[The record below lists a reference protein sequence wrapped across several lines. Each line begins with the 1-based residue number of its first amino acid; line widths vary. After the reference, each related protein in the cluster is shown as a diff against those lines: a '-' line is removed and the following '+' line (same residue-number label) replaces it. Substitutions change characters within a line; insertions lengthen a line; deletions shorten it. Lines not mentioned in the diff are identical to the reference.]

1 MQTRFGPL
9 RAITKSIV
17 CMRIN
22 GFFVV
27 VLVLLSGFTA
37 SAQLMNLSP
46 YSRFG
51 LGDIYQ
57 SSNPASLGMGGIRAT
72 HNDPSILNAE
82 NPATLGTLMNT
93 TFQTSL
99 RFNAVQLSDGERS
112 NTLTNGF
119 LEQFQMAFKRP
130 GGKTGFMLGMSPFST
145 TGYVINA
152 QGEIPEVGQVN
163 YTYEGNGGI
172 TRGYIG
178 MGRRLNVTRYHLFYD
193 KDGLAFDSVRVTKHS
208 INLGVTGNYYFGN
221 VSQRR
226 LVDIANTTF
235 LDTRATDNYRLNDL
249 GADFGLHYEALL
261 KARFGRDRKLT
272 ERMVVQVGAI
282 YSPAMNANTTVESFT
297 EAVIVQN
304 LNAFPIDT
312 GFTMVGNGTSF
323 IPARL
328 RGGVAFHYY
337 RKNGRHWMIAADYEQ
352 RDWSQFNTTI
362 GDETTNAGL
371 VSSSELAVGMQ
382 YTPKSVEE
390 ASNVLQRSHYRVG
403 VRNTATYLTVNNN
416 QVMDRALSM
425 GITMPMI
432 SSRSASRFHLG
443 MEIGR
448 RGMNDGAMIQ
458 EDYMNLFVG
467 FSLSPFFKN
476 AWFIS
481 RKYD

>member
-1 MQTRFGPL
+1 
-9 RAITKSIV
+9 
-17 CMRIN
+17 MRIN
-22 GFFVV
+22 GLLILA
-27 VLVLLSGFTA
+27 LVLLTGTHV

-57 SSNPASLGMGGIRAT
+57 SANPAGLGMGGIRAT
-72 HNDPSILNAE
+72 HNDPAILNAE

-145 TGYVINA
+145 TGYVISA
-152 QGEIPEVGQVN
+152 SGEIPDVGAVN

-172 TRGYIG
+172 TRAYVGA
-178 MGRRLNVTRYHLFYD
+178 GRRFNVTQYRYFYD
-193 KDGLAFDSVRVTKHS
+193 KEGLPFDSVRVTKHS
-208 INLGVTGNYYFGN
+208 INVGVTGNYYFGN

-226 LVDIANTTF
+226 LVDFTNTTF
-235 LDTRATDNYRLNDL
+235 LDTRATDNYRLSDV

-261 KARFGRDRKLT
+261 KARFGRDRKLA
-272 ERMVVQVGAI
+272 ERMVLQVGAI
-282 YSPAMNANTTVESFT
+282 YSPAMNVNTTVESFT
-297 EAVIVQN
+297 EAVVVQN

-312 GFTMVGNGTSF
+312 GYAMVGDGTSY
-323 IPARL
+323 IPARY
-328 RGGVAFHYY
+328 RGGIAFHYY

-352 RDWSQFNTTI
+352 RDWSQFATTI
-362 GDETTNAGL
+362 GDETTHGGL
-371 VSSSELAVGMQ
+371 VSSSEIAIGMQ

-390 ASNVLQRSHYRVG
+390 ASNVLQRTQYRVG
-403 VRNTATYLTVNNN
+403 MRNTATYLAVNNN

-425 GITMPMI
+425 GLTMPMV

-448 RGMNDGAMIQ
+448 RGMNDGIMIQ
-458 EDYMNLFVG
+458 EDYVNFFVG